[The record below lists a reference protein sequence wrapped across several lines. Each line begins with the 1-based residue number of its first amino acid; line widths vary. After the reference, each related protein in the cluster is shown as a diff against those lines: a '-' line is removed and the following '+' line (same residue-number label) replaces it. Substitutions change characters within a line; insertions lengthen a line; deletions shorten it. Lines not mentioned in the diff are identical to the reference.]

1 MEEKEM
7 RKNTNKEQQKLIKKQ
22 KKEMKMTSKE
32 VLKRA
37 YAYASPKV
45 VAACKC
51 ELKTINE
58 RYKAKVALECVIIN
72 NQYLQSNL
80 KDLQELIGDYNAA
93 KENEKFHI
101 EKKLFTLINDVQE
114 FTRIR
119 TTLLDASSEKEA
131 TRRNVDAIIGKL
143 QSLKKEEED
152 KAFKF
157 KDAYLQYKNDPS
169 NLKAENQAKNIQI
182 EIELLKSR
190 LTRMSVVLE
199 NLRAYLK
206 KSGLEQEFKT
216 IGSIENTLDI
226 NQINVELESL
236 TSNLEMLDLESETNF
251 EFSNQ
256 NLDSFA
262 EQQGIHHSKLEQKT
276 TETNSSKIKIAY

>member
-1 MEEKEM
+1 MLLKKM
-7 RKNTNKEQQKLIKKQ
+7 RSFIQK
-22 KKEMKMTSKE
+22 
-32 VLKRA
+32 
-37 YAYASPKV
+37 
-45 VAACKC
+45 
-51 ELKTINE
+51 
-58 RYKAKVALECVIIN
+58 
-72 NQYLQSNL
+72 
-80 KDLQELIGDYNAA
+80 
-93 KENEKFHI
+93 
-101 EKKLFTLINDVQE
+101 KKLFTLINDVQE

-206 KSGLEQEFKT
+206 KSGLEQEFKI